1 MSSLEAAL
9 EELDRKVK
17 NAEAAASALAKALK
31 RAGVL
36 SKAGNVAQLER
47 QFAALPDLRRSVA
60 DAVGELDGSWTF
72 GTREHLE
79 SGYAAELLA
88 AAQEAGLSLFEKDGR
103 LFAFPY
109 IIRLLPGD
117 SAIRIGP
124 ATERAIR
131 PKVVIDKLKALVGR
145 PQKTSEA
152 RFLELLYKAYQRL
165 AGADWRRVEQGS
177 GPEVRLTDI
186 HEIITLLPSA
196 DYSPEEFGRD
206 LLLLDRQAE
215 LNTRDGASFIL
226 GGSAMGRGGKKIVI
240 YDEVGNTREFIAIK
254 FTKRN

>member
-17 NAEAAASALAKALK
+17 NAEAAANALAKAVK
-31 RAGVL
+31 RAGAL

-47 QFAALPDLRRSVA
+47 QLAALPDLRRAVA
-60 DAVGELDGSWTF
+60 DAVGGLDGSWTF

-109 IIRLLPGD
+109 IVRLLPGD

-145 PQKTSEA
+145 PQKTSES
-152 RFLELLYKAYQRL
+152 RFLDLLYKAYQRL
-165 AGADWRRVEQGS
+165 AGNDWKRVEGGS
-177 GPEVRLTDI
+177 GPEVRLSDI
-186 HEIITLLPSA
+186 HEVITLLPSA
-196 DYSPEEFGRD
+196 DYSTEEFGKD
-206 LLLLDRQAE
+206 LLLLDRQSE
-215 LNTRDGASFIL
+215 LKTRDGASFIL
-226 GGSAMGRGGKKIVI
+226 GGSSLGRGGKKIVI
-240 YDEVGNTREFIAIK
+240 YDEVGNTREFIAIQ
-254 FTKRN
+254 FARGN